1 MPRIPIIFADAISA
15 AGSTIPQALETLFQA
30 RQPFEMP
37 THFDAHD
44 TPHGLCEL
52 PPYEHSRSFALL
64 DIIVGRLPKL
74 PEDTHLFLAS
84 TVGAID
90 LLERQTDDEPLD
102 CLQILLNY
110 AQERTGLRQ
119 ATLVAAAC
127 ASGQNAIAL
136 ACGEIA
142 AGDCRNALV
151 IGIDITS
158 EFVTAGFTSLGAVS
172 RSLPRPYSVERDG
185 LLLGEGCGALLLA
198 EQAQDPLATVIG
210 TTSSCDASHI
220 TAPDLAGTHLA
231 KTIRDCLAQ
240 ANLEA
245 DQLGAILGHG
255 TGTFYNDQAEL
266 AALNAVVPTALPL
279 FSLKANTGH
288 TMGASGVLQIAY
300 APQLM
305 KHGKLP
311 PSAGVITPEDSAREF
326 LEKREIKSPFF
337 LSLNIGFGG
346 LNSAIIL
353 EVAQ

>member
-1 MPRIPIIFADAISA
+1 MLFDITTKTLYLPPNLFKTPGTSGNKARFNAMPGYPSSSRMHFSGGAQYPRRWKRCSSSA
-15 AGSTIPQALETLFQA
+15 TLRNAGAF
-30 RQPFEMP
+30 R
-37 THFDAHD
+37 AHD
-44 TPHGLCEL
+44 PWTVRL
-52 PPYEHSRSFALL
+52 PPTGIPGFALL
-64 DIIVGRLPKL
+64 DVIVGRLPKL

-198 EQAQDPLATVIG
+198 EQAQNPLATVIG

-255 TGTFYNDQAEL
+255 TGTFYNDRRTSRPECRSTYRTPVIFPQGIRSYHGRL
-266 AALNAVVPTALPL
+266 WRV
-279 FSLKANTGH
+279 ANR
-288 TMGASGVLQIAY
+288 LR
-300 APQLM
+300 AP
-305 KHGKLP
+305 
-311 PSAGVITPEDSAREF
+311 VDEARQTTT
-326 LEKREIKSPFF
+326 
-337 LSLNIGFGG
+337 FGG
-346 LNSAIIL
+346 RDHTRG
-353 EVAQ
+353 QRT